1 MLGKAVACKLV
12 LDLQGENTLTT
23 HRYPGPP
30 ITKESVITRL
40 MSHNVTVGI
49 GCEEIWSARNL
60 PFDAAW
66 VSGDVLYLA

>member
-1 MLGKAVACKLV
+1 MLIG
-12 LDLQGENTLTT
+12 

-30 ITKESVITRL
+30 ITKESAITKL

-66 VSGDVLYLA
+66 VSSGALNIACLLLKISVSGGH